1 MPAFFQHC
9 DGVIRYGPEA
19 RQYGDPY
26 LGSVGVVRRSDEECE
41 LVAYA
46 PVGGHMP
53 EAPMPYF
60 HEVLDVLRQQG
71 YRQMAI
77 SRRRPD
83 GTIVEKVF
91 DLAKHQGITHSGV
104 H

>member
-1 MPAFFQHC
+1 MPAFFQSC

-26 LGSVGVVRRSDEECE
+26 LGSVGVVRRNTEECE

-46 PVGGHMP
+46 PAGGHMP
-53 EAPMPYF
+53 DGSVTYLR
-60 HEVLDVLRQQG
+60 EVMDVLRQRG
-71 YRQMAI
+71 YRRMAI
-77 SRRRPD
+77 CRRRPD

-91 DLAKHQGITHSGV
+91 DLTKHGSAK
-104 H
+104 